1 MVSTYIF
8 IPLHI
13 IQVASGIPNGG
24 IPSGGN
30 GFYATHYKIAQKWML
45 LSLIQTAMESHII
58 KKNQKKHLM
67 TGNMCCLSI
76 CG

>member
-13 IQVASGIPNGG
+13 IQVAGGIPSGGIPSGG

-30 GFYATHYKIAQKWML
+30 DFYTTHYKIAQKWML
-45 LSLIQTAMESHII
+45 LSLIQTSNGITNN
-58 KKNQKKHLM
+58 KK
-67 TGNMCCLSI
+67 I
-76 CG
+76 